1 MWWVFCSS
9 LTATSRHPATYPLT
23 YPVMSRLHDA
33 LSARFTD
40 LDEIKDVANHG
51 CQGGVSGFIY
61 YSENEQF
68 FDQYEDEI
76 YDYLNDCE
84 LSMMD
89 FVQRGSTIRSLKND
103 MVWCVV
109 ELWCQAQELG
119 ADLEEAALAA

>member
-1 MWWVFCSS
+1 
-9 LTATSRHPATYPLT
+9 
-23 YPVMSRLHDA
+23 MSRLHDA

-68 FDQYEDEI
+68 FDEHEDEI